1 MKIMRHLTKT
11 EEKDENKNEKM
22 TIIEDN
28 ARFDLFWLFFRME
41 TGILSVASINS
52 FV

>member
-1 MKIMRHLTKT
+1 MRQKKKKNNLLKMKIMRHLTKT

-28 ARFDLFWLFFRME
+28 ARFDLF
-41 TGILSVASINS
+41 
-52 FV
+52 